1 MNLSQGCSFDASS
14 PLLAWRGLLNVR
26 HGNHPMKTKRSHYSS
41 FQQEESTNSTNP
53 TLQSPRQVR
62 VAFGKSTVITKSFHL
77 SHHQVD
83 FVRNKCLENLTIMLS
98 SSLRLVLTSIA
109 SKSATGKTVQSMGKK
124 VAMKNREASLS
135 TAQAAAAVVAHPA
148 ETRSVVVGKGY
159 SPSSSSSSSTSRIFS
174 TAAAGDCH
182 MTGF

>member
-26 HGNHPMKTKRSHYSS
+26 HGNHPMTTKRSHYSS

-53 TLQSPRQVR
+53 TLQVR

-77 SHHQVD
+77 FHHQVD
-83 FVRNKCLENLTIMLS
+83 FCQKQVFGETIMLS

-124 VAMKNREASLS
+124 VAVKNREASLS
-135 TAQAAAAVVAHPA
+135 TAQVASTVVAHPA